1 MSSINYQASFY
12 LIIGLS
18 FYMAY
23 CDIKTMRIKLYL
35 QSLFLIL
42 VSYYQVTHY
51 EEYKL
56 SFFIALLSFL
66 LFLKGNLG
74 GADKKLI
81 PLQGLALSLDSLV
94 FYYFLLSFFYS
105 LQIYIKRK
113 NGIKRPLPFYPIIL
127 LAFLFALVIA
137 YLH

>member
-1 MSSINYQASFY
+1 
-12 LIIGLS
+12 
-18 FYMAY
+18 
-23 CDIKTMRIKLYL
+23 MRIKLYL